1 MITKAFSLCIY
12 NIYYKHLRS
21 TMSNTFFAVF
31 FGSALGLFTVNLATS
46 IVDEYRAKKRRK
58 DLNDLLD
65 HLEDI
70 DLEEYE

>member
-1 MITKAFSLCIY
+1 
-12 NIYYKHLRS
+12 
-21 TMSNTFFAVF
+21 MSNTFFAVF

-46 IVDEYRAKKRRK
+46 IVDDWRARKRRR

-70 DLEEYE
+70 DHEDYE